1 MCKFRLTP
9 FSFSP
14 FSSLSSASEWGTI
27 VGMLKAA
34 LRFVAFG
41 CSIALAAL
49 VDAQP
54 STKTVPQTDTPQ
66 WEYKT
71 VHADKEVND
80 LVTVGWELVTMT
92 SDQQQNNYLLKRR
105 KGKVDP
111 TLLYDIQPQYTKEA
125 FKKRIQGDVVMS
137 LTVTKTGLATDI
149 KVVGS
154 LDPGLDASAIAA
166 VQQRRWHPATLDG
179 QPIDYAAKVA
189 THFKI
194 ISGQKPKLWFFF
206 IYLH

>member
-1 MCKFRLTP
+1 MKTFLIKT
-9 FSFSP
+9 
-14 FSSLSSASEWGTI
+14 
-27 VGMLKAA
+27 MLMGFW
-34 LRFVAFG
+34 FVFCFTAM
-41 CSIALAAL
+41 
-49 VDAQP
+49 VDAQS
-54 STKTVPQTDTPQ
+54 STTTVPQTETPQ

-92 SDQQQNNYLLKRR
+92 SDQQQNNYLMKRR

-125 FKKRIQGDVVMS
+125 FRKHIQGDVVMS
-137 LTVTKTGLATDI
+137 LTVTKTGSATDV
-149 KVVGS
+149 KVVKS

-166 VQQRRWHPATLDG
+166 VQQWRWRPATLDG
-179 QPIDYAAKVA
+179 QPADHTAKVA

-194 ISGQKPKLWFFF
+194 LPGQKPKLWFFF
-206 IYLH
+206 IYRR